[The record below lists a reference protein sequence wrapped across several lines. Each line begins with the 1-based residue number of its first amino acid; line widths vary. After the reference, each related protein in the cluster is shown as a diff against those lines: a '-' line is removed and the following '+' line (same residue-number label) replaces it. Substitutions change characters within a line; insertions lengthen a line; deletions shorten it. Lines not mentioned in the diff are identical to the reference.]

1 MTHFQIMDPYLQPVT
16 TFVIFDTVSSA
27 VDLLCE
33 AKWWNWNDMHKNRL
47 VQRVRS
53 SDTVGMAL
61 AKDGLWVRTV
71 PVTRTDKSPFVFFVE
86 LKCQTVL

>member
-1 MTHFQIMDPYLQPVT
+1 MDPYLRPVT
-16 TFVIFDTVSSA
+16 TFVVFDTQSQA
-27 VDLLCE
+27 VNLLCE
-33 AKWWNWNDMHKNRL
+33 AKWWNWNDIQKTRL
-47 VQRVRS
+47 VQRVRG

-86 LKCQTVL
+86 LKVQTVLN

>member
-1 MTHFQIMDPYLQPVT
+1 MDPFLQPRT
-16 TFVIFDTVSSA
+16 AFVVFDTVSSA
-27 VDLLCE
+27 VDLLCD
-33 AKWWNWNDMHKNRL
+33 AKWWNWNDIHKARL
-47 VQRVRS
+47 IRRVRS

-86 LKCQTVL
+86 LKLQTVL